1 MGETNNTGMHMM
13 TKQSGKT
20 RVNKV
25 KEGRKNKRVKP
36 SVKLQTVKWTQQK
49 FSTKRKKR
57 DNDKT
62 DKTNKES
69 VQDKQ
74 LLDQRIT
81 SYQKVLGLQ
90 KGFLQ
95 EGMTV
100 SDYKKYVQD
109 KRNNHKDNYVILSK
123 EDIENLFSNYEKLYQ
138 KILNQT
144 NLVEEERKMK
154 RKQRKNFRKQR
165 SDNMNDYKEELIK
178 CLFKELDKIP
188 SGRGI
193 VKTNHLSTDPKHWK
207 ETSNLLFTGGQY
219 LLDSDKRW
227 TSIYGKL
234 SPMNSSALFDVV
246 YGSDELKKSYLKVC

>member
-1 MGETNNTGMHMM
+1 M
-13 TKQSGKT
+13 TRQSGKGC
-20 RVNKV
+20 VNKV
-25 KEGRKNKRVKP
+25 KDGKRNKRVKTQSKKSSLMTP
-36 SVKLQTVKWTQQK
+36 YEKVRSLQ
-49 FSTKRKKR
+49 R
-57 DNDKT
+57 
-62 DKTNKES
+62 
-69 VQDKQ
+69 
-74 LLDQRIT
+74 
-81 SYQKVLGLQ
+81 GL
-90 KGFLQ
+90 LQ
-95 EGMTV
+95 EGMSV
-100 SDYKKYVQD
+100 SQYKDYTQD
-109 KRNNHKDNYVILSK
+109 KINKEKHFYNQLSKDDVDQLYKDYENLIQKDN
-123 EDIENLFSNYEKLYQ
+123 
-138 KILNQT
+138 NQL
-144 NLVEEERKMK
+144 NLVEEVRGVK